1 MVRVVVVV
9 GDDGARER
17 LRESVAACGHS
28 VVESSANG
36 GPPSA
41 DVAVAD
47 PETVQRGGFPPAVN
61 RVPVVVVAARPSIA
75 DAVDCMRAG
84 AADYLAA
91 PVRADALD
99 AAIAAALARRHPP
112 TLGYSPLVG
121 ACDAMRALG
130 ARIAAAAKSDL
141 PVLIEGEAGTGKEL
155 AARALHAASER
166 RRAPLVTLNCATTP
180 AALIEAELF
189 GHGGTAGR
197 RGLLDAAAHGTLFLD
212 DVDELPLAA
221 QTRLAETLAPDAGAR
236 RNGPRPAANARVV
249 AATRRDLGA
258 LARSGRF
265 RRGLLAR
272 LRRQTLAVPPLRERG
287 EDVVLIAQTALARSA
302 AKLDKRVTGFAPA
315 AEALLRRYPWPGNVR
330 ELENAVERAAILC
343 EGPTVAPELL
353 AIETPPPEG
362 RDDDAAQPE
371 PAPVPDGGNAQP
383 SGALEDFFLR
393 FVLANQDQL
402 TETELAGKLGISRKS
417 LWERRQRLNIPRR
430 RTRKRGPRRGQA

>member
-9 GDDGARER
+9 GDDGARGR

-28 VVESSANG
+28 VVDSSANG

-47 PETVQRGGFPPAVN
+47 PEAVQRGGFSPAVN

-99 AAIAAALARRHPP
+99 AAIAAALARRHAP

-130 ARIAAAAKSDL
+130 AGIAAAAKSDL

-189 GHGGTAGR
+189 GHGGTGR

-236 RNGPRPAANARVV
+236 RNGPRPPANARVV

-258 LARSGRF
+258 LARSRRF

-371 PAPVPDGGNAQP
+371 PAPAPDGDNAQP